1 LRAGDNPELMVAPS
15 AYLDSILTISCFIKI
30 IVNSVE
36 VFEYSNDDSQGELL
50 FGLVQL
56 AIKLRLEKNAST
68 INRLYEYRTYQ
79 RYSAGYEPIIQLVS
93 PTKFKSPF
101 WGVIGPSEKSAVNF
115 EIESVIMTK
124 SFFRIVTMAITK
136 D

>member
-1 LRAGDNPELMVAPS
+1 MVAPS

-36 VFEYSNDDSQGELL
+36 VFEYSNDSQGELL

-56 AIKLRLEKNAST
+56 AIKLRLENAST

-101 WGVIGPSEKSAVNF
+101 WGYRPLRKISC
-115 EIESVIMTK
+115 
-124 SFFRIVTMAITK
+124 
-136 D
+136 